1 MGKEPIHHSTL
12 AQQPRQLGKVRRNPA
27 RLISAE
33 RLGRCWLPRI
43 LVIDMRER
51 LPSAVLDDEASEV
64 IFNDPGGGKRREEG
78 IGANEQPAD
87 NKPSH

>member
-1 MGKEPIHHSTL
+1 MILVTVCGTL
-12 AQQPRQLGKVRRNPA
+12 GRNPPK
-27 RLISAE
+27 RT
-33 RLGRCWLPRI
+33 GGGKGYK
-43 LVIDMRER
+43 MRK